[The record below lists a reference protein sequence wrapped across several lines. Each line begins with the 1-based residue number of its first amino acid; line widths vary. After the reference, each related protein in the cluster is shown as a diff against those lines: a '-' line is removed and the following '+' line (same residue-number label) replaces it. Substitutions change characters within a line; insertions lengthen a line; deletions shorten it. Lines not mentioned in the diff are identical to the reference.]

1 LRKIIK
7 HLKFITFTV
16 YTFYKLKVFEFLN
29 LRNFI
34 SLHYNKNIPII
45 FLDRPLFY
53 TSPYWL
59 LHSIQEIFIE
69 KTYNFT
75 NRKNDELYIIDCG
88 SNIGL
93 GPIFWNRLYPNA
105 KILCFEPDPNIFKLL
120 LENTRHIKKDSI
132 KYENKAVWISE
143 KNISF
148 EADGNLGG
156 KISDKTSNQLVE
168 TVRLKDVL
176 NQNVDFLKIDIEGA
190 EFDVLKD
197 CQDNLSFVKNIFI
210 EYHSNPLEPQILSN
224 LLRIIADAGFRYY
237 IKEAW
242 VNRQQPYIEKS
253 LNQSVYD
260 LQLNIFGYRINE

>member
-1 LRKIIK
+1 
-7 HLKFITFTV
+7 
-16 YTFYKLKVFEFLN
+16 
-29 LRNFI
+29 
-34 SLHYNKNIPII
+34 
-45 FLDRPLFY
+45 
-53 TSPYWL
+53 
-59 LHSIQEIFIE
+59 
-69 KTYNFT
+69 
-75 NRKNDELYIIDCG
+75 
-88 SNIGL
+88 
-93 GPIFWNRLYPNA
+93 
-105 KILCFEPDPNIFKLL
+105 
-120 LENTRHIKKDSI
+120 
-132 KYENKAVWISE
+132 
-143 KNISF
+143 
-148 EADGNLGG
+148 
-156 KISDKTSNQLVE
+156 
-168 TVRLKDVL
+168 L